1 MFKWYLIIINAL
13 GLLFMIADK
22 QRAKKKRWRYS
33 ESFLLTV
40 AALGGSIG
48 TLLGM
53 FLFHHKTRKPKFS
66 IGVPILLIIQLILIL
81 LCLYTAK

>member
-33 ESFLLTV
+33 EPFLLTI

-81 LCLYTAK
+81 LYLYTTK